1 LKGLNMKLLF
11 ILLTLI
17 VISCSSND
25 NVSDA
30 YGNFEA
36 DEVIISAESTGKI
49 SDLHIKE
56 GDEVKSGEILAQ
68 IDTTQL
74 YLQKLQIL
82 ASMEAV
88 ASKTQN
94 IKVQVDVLNEKKKN
108 LLREKQRLENLLKD
122 GAATQKQIDDI
133 NGELEVVERSITAT
147 KTGMQTTNKGL
158 LSELKPLKAQLE
170 LIEDRLLKCMI
181 KSPID
186 GTVLIKYVEN
196 GEFAAAGKPIFKV
209 SNIDDIYL
217 RAYVSGSQLA
227 EVVIGRDVKVLID
240 KNEDEFHEYKG
251 KITWISSKSEFTP
264 KIIQTKEERVN
275 MVYAIKVLVENDGK
289 IKIGMPGELKF

>member
-1 LKGLNMKLLF
+1 MKLLI

>member
-1 LKGLNMKLLF
+1 MKLLF

-25 NVSDA
+25 NLSDA

>member
-1 LKGLNMKLLF
+1 MKLLF